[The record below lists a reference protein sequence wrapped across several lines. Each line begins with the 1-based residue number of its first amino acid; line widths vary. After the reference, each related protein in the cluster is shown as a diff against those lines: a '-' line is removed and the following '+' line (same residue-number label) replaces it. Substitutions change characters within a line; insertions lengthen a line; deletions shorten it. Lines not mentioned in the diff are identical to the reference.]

1 MVLNDITQKII
12 GCAIEVHR
20 HLGPGLLESTYE
32 TCLLYE
38 MKKSGLNVINQ
49 VPLPIRY
56 KELNIEAGY
65 RLDFFVEG
73 CVIVEIKSVEELHP
87 KHTAQLLTYL
97 KFTNAEVGLLINFN
111 ELRLKD
117 GIKRLIPKDINS

>member
-1 MVLNDITQKII
+1 MLLNDITQKII

-32 TCLLYE
+32 ACFFYE
-38 MKKSGLNVINQ
+38 MKKAGLNVINQ
-49 VPLPIRY
+49 VPLPLRY
-56 KELNIEAGY
+56 KELSIEAGY

-73 CVIVEIKSVEELHP
+73 CVIVEVKSVEDLHP
-87 KHTAQLLTYL
+87 KHIAQVLTYL
-97 KFTNAEVGLLINFN
+97 KLTNADVGLLINFN

-117 GIKRLIPKDINS
+117 GIKRLIPKDNNL